1 MNAVKQNSVVI
12 LREAQTREIEAD
24 AKLVQG
30 ISFAAEKSQL
40 STYWFYSLVSWN
52 GIVIARRNNTS
63 YFCIISIQFIVK
75 L

>member
-40 STYWFYSLVSWN
+40 STY
-52 GIVIARRNNTS
+52 
-63 YFCIISIQFIVK
+63 
-75 L
+75 